1 MRKVVKEEGDDK
13 KRSKQ
18 EKRMVTIIKEG
29 KFDKKISN
37 FFRNRMRSK
46 QNQQ

>member
-1 MRKVVKEEGDDK
+1 MRKVVKEKGDDK

-29 KFDKKISN
+29 KFDKRKLVN
-37 FFRNRMRSK
+37 FLGIK
-46 QNQQ
+46 